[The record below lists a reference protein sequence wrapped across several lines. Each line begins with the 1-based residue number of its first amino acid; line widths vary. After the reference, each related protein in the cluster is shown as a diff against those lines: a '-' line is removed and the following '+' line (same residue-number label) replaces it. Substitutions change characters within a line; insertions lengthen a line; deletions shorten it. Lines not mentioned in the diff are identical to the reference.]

1 MVFLRSIRP
10 SSGLLENGILT
21 HVKARSLPNCQS
33 ACIST
38 YITSL

>member
-1 MVFLRSIRP
+1 MVPLRLSRP

-21 HVKARSLPNCQS
+21 HVKAVSLPNCQN
-33 ACIST
+33 ADTPT